1 MDEPTPPTPG
11 SGARILVV
19 DDEAG
24 MRRSVGIKLRR
35 AGHSVDE
42 VASGAEALTLLSR
55 EVFDVVLSDLR
66 MAEISG
72 LDVLEATKRLSPQ
85 SEVILMTAFGTIET
99 AVAAMRAGA
108 FDFVTKPFQI
118 DELLHRVERA
128 IERRRL
134 NTEVQQLRAE
144 AHRAFGIDAVVG
156 TSEALRRV
164 IAQLPRIALSDS
176 TVLITGESGT
186 GKELMARA
194 IHQISRRA
202 AGPFITVS
210 AAAFPEPLLE
220 SELFGH
226 VKGAFTGAHGVR
238 KGLLEE
244 AHGGTF
250 FLDEIGDAPPTTQI
264 KLLRVLEERVIRRLG
279 DNRSIDVDVRIVT
292 ATNRDLEQAV
302 QARAFREDL
311 FYRLNVIRVH
321 LPPLRERSDDI
332 PILARHFLTLHRSRG
347 IRAIEGFTPEAMA
360 CLHDYPFPG
369 NVRELS
375 NIIEQAVAL
384 TAERLIDVDDLPERV
399 QRGAPDLA
407 DEAAGFKS
415 LGARERELIIER
427 IAARSGNL
435 RLVAEDLE
443 MSRTTL
449 WRRMK
454 VHQIDVRTVLES
466 CD

>member
-1 MDEPTPPTPG
+1 MDDTVPRDATRA
-11 SGARILVV
+11 ARILVV

-35 AGHSVDE
+35 AGHLVDE
-42 VASGAEALTLLSR
+42 VASGAEALTVLTR
-55 EVFDVVLSDLR
+55 DVFDVVLSDLR
-66 MAEISG
+66 MGDVSG

-85 SEVILMTAFGTIET
+85 SEVILMTAYGTIET

-118 DELLHRVERA
+118 EELLHRVERA

-134 NTEVQQLRAE
+134 STEVQQLRAE
-144 AHRAFGIDAVVG
+144 AHRAFGIDAIVG
-156 TSEALRRV
+156 TSDALRR
-164 IAQLPRIALSDS
+164 IITQLPRIALSES

-194 IHQISRRA
+194 IHHMSRRA
-202 AGPFITVS
+202 TGPFITVS

-250 FLDEIGDAPPTTQI
+250 FLDEIGEAPSTTQT

-279 DNRSIDVDVRIVT
+279 DNRPIEVDVRIVT
-292 ATNRDLEQAV
+292 ATNRDLEQAI
-302 QARAFREDL
+302 QTRAFREDL
-311 FYRLNVIRVH
+311 FYRLNVIRMH
-321 LPPLRERSDDI
+321 LPPLRERPDDV
-332 PILARHFLTLHRSRG
+332 PILARHFLTRHQRG
-347 IRAIEGFTPEAMA
+347 VHPIEGFTPEAMA
-360 CLHDYPFPG
+360 CLNDYPFPG

-384 TAERLIDVDDLPERV
+384 SAERLIDVDDLPEHV
-399 QRGAPDLA
+399 QRGTIESA

-415 LGARERELIIER
+415 LDERERELILER
-427 IAARSGNL
+427 IAARRGNL
-435 RLVAEDLE
+435 RAIADDLK

-454 VHQIDVRTVLES
+454 AHQIDVRAVLAAS
-466 CD
+466 D